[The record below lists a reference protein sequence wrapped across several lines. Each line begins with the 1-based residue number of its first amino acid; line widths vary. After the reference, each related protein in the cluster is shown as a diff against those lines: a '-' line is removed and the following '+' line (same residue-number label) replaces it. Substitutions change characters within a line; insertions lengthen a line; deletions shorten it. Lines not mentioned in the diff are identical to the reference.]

1 MKLTQQ
7 GLQALL
13 DYDPL
18 TGVLTWKTR
27 TEITMPNASRR
38 KAFNATHAGNV
49 AFTADDGSGYKIGG
63 INGTVIRAHRVI
75 FLMVHGYEPD
85 FIDHDDHDRSNN
97 RLNNL
102 KDVTFGQNRRNQS
115 KLSHNTSGVTG
126 VCWDNA
132 RQKWMATISVGNK
145 NKFLG
150 RFDSKEKAIQARTN
164 AEILYDYHP
173 SHGK

>member
-7 GLQALL
+7 ELQALL

-18 TGVLTWKTR
+18 TGVLTWKPR
-27 TEITMPNASRR
+27 TEVTMPNASRR

-49 AFTADDGSGYKIGG
+49 AFTADDGSGYRIEG

-75 FLMVHGYEPD
+75 FKMVYGYEPD

-97 RLNNL
+97 RLKNL

-115 KLSHNTSGVTG
+115 KLLHNTSGITG

-132 RQKWMATISVGNK
+132 QQKWMANISVNNK

-150 RFDSKEKAIQARTN
+150 RFDSKEEAIQARAD
-164 AEILYDYHP
+164 AEVFYDYHRN
-173 SHGK
+173 HGK